1 MIPRSTTL
9 GLSAVLGEVA
19 KGMEIDEI
27 VWECGIKSRVC
38 AGGDRYGARDRL
50 QKKLFNPGKPMM
62 VHVRAIYS
70 KIKRGARDISK

>member
-1 MIPRSTTL
+1 MIPRSTTP

-38 AGGDRYGARDRL
+38 AGGDRYAARDRL
-50 QKKLFNPGKPMM
+50 KKLFNPGKPMM
-62 VHVRAIYS
+62 VHVRAICS
-70 KIKRGARDISK
+70 KINGGARDISK